1 MEREQLT
8 QLVLAA
14 QQGDNNAISALF
26 NAFQNTVYNIALRE
40 TKDPETAADVVQ
52 ESFIEVIQTIGK
64 LQEPA
69 AFVTWLK
76 TITYHQCTRYYRKK
90 ENKHESLVEE
100 REDAP
105 ALFDTLE
112 EENVEFIPDKAME
125 SEEFRRTIRT
135 FIDKLPD
142 VQRSAI
148 MMKYFDDLSVKEIAA
163 VQGVSEN
170 TVLSRLY
177 YGRNAIKAEVE
188 AYEKKH
194 DTKLHAIPFLPLFRL
209 LFNESPAQMP
219 PVAAAAAAQAV
230 GTATGVSLST
240 AATTAGVAGATTAAG
255 VGAGGAAATVAT
267 GVGVAVK
274 AAAIPL
280 AAKIA
285 AGIVAAVV
293 AVTAPVVIT
302 RAVKDKDRDTSG
314 SDYSSETEPVV
325 MIPADAV
332 EYEGRYYKFYN
343 ESLSWNEAKD
353 ACEDLGGHLATITS
367 TQEQA
372 FLSDYVYEAGK
383 YCYWLG
389 GHKTDDGWRWVT
401 GEPMNYANWSMGEP
415 NAQTYGE
422 NYLHLFAT
430 EWIGAIGMKWV
441 GEWNDASNH
450 GAPYAGQFYELSNF
464 GYICEWDSGNLQ
476 QLTTTAPTEPTIPAA
491 TDSATTTHTTTAT
504 VRPAWVPAD
513 VVEYNGHFY
522 KRYEETLSWDEAKA
536 ACEELGGHLA
546 TITTAEEQAAVMA
559 YLEQGSQHDCWI
571 GSRRD
576 NKQWIW
582 ITDEPFEYSN
592 WASWEPN
599 GFGGMEDRVCIILG
613 ANAGCWAD
621 TPNEGFGYREYDFLC
636 EWDGYTTSSSTTGT
650 TMPTTSASATTGVS
664 QSGVTT
670 TTTNPPTTTTTTAPI
685 VYDEPTIVVSDA
697 EVSAGDTVQITVR
710 LKNNPGLVSA
720 VVKVGYDADVLTLVG
735 YANGDFT
742 AAGYGYSEVNHNPF
756 MINWC
761 HSTAPDSTTELLATL
776 TFRVAEDAVAGDYPL
791 TLTYDCA
798 GDFFTSTWDTVY
810 FAADEGVVRVKT
822 TTATGGGGFNEAYL
836 AFCDCATY
844 EAVCTECLLCDQC
857 CACPNPNLRC
867 ADCGGG
873 ICPAG
878 GECVVCNDCLHGNA
892 FQDNERIEW

>member
-64 LQEPA
+64 LQEPT

-112 EENVEFIPDKAME
+112 EENTEFIPDKAME

-148 MMKYFDDLSVKEIAA
+148 MMKYFDDLSVREIAA

-219 PVAAAAAAQAV
+219 PAAAAAAAQAV
-230 GTATGVSLST
+230 GAATGVSLTASAVT
-240 AATTAGVAGATTAAG
+240 AAGAGVA
-255 VGAGGAAATVAT
+255 GAAATVAA

-285 AGIVAAVV
+285 AGVLAAVV
-293 AVTAPVVIT
+293 AVTAPILIHQ
-302 RAVKDKDRDTSG
+302 AVKDKDRETSG

-332 EYEGRYYKFYN
+332 EYEGRYYKVYN

-389 GHKTDDGWRWVT
+389 GHKTDDGWQWVT
-401 GEPMNYANWSMGEP
+401 GEEMNYTNWSMGEP
-415 NAQTYGE
+415 NAQTDGE

-430 EWIGAIGMKWV
+430 EWIGVTGMRWV
-441 GEWNDASNH
+441 GEWNDASDN
-450 GAPYAGQFYELSNF
+450 GAPYAGQFYELSHF

-476 QLTTTAPTEPTIPAA
+476 QLTTTAPTEPTIPTA
-491 TDSATTTHTTTAT
+491 TDSVTTTHTTTAT

-513 VVEYNGHFY
+513 AVEHNGHYY

-559 YLEQGSQHDCWI
+559 YLEQGSQHNCWI
-571 GSRRD
+571 GSRRAYD
-576 NKQWIW
+576 QWIW

-621 TPNEGFGYREYDFLC
+621 NPNEGFGYQEYHFLC
-636 EWDGYTTSSSTTGT
+636 EWDGYTTSDPTTATIPTQENAAGTTGT
-650 TMPTTSASATTGVS
+650 TLPSSTVSATTGVS

-670 TTTNPPTTTTTTAPI
+670 TTAKPTTTTNGVQKSVCSQCGHADEICVICGECHYCTSWGPNCESHFNDPPFLWCDCDTNQIYCATCEQCANCCTCDNPDLRCPLCVAPI
-685 VYDEPTIVVSDA
+685 CPDCGECSN
-697 EVSAGDTVQITVR
+697 SSFGC
-710 LKNNPGLVSA
+710 G
-720 VVKVGYDADVLTLVG
+720 VG
-735 YANGDFT
+735 
-742 AAGYGYSEVNHNPF
+742 H
-756 MINWC
+756 
-761 HSTAPDSTTELLATL
+761 
-776 TFRVAEDAVAGDYPL
+776 
-791 TLTYDCA
+791 
-798 GDFFTSTWDTVY
+798 
-810 FAADEGVVRVKT
+810 
-822 TTATGGGGFNEAYL
+822 TATYGRGEEA
-836 AFCDCATY
+836 
-844 EAVCTECLLCDQC
+844 
-857 CACPNPNLRC
+857 
-867 ADCGGG
+867 
-873 ICPAG
+873 
-878 GECVVCNDCLHGNA
+878 
-892 FQDNERIEW
+892 